1 MFFFFFDKLHH
12 EAIIRE
18 AFKMICFNK
27 LVTDG
32 YFDMSIYIYGRIKKS
47 DMLEKLYAIDS
58 KYTIL
63 YSLPR
68 PNFDSAMEFWNIH
81 FGHSNEIVHGEENN
95 DKISLQLDEAT
106 AIVYWVYKILSN
118 SEERINF
125 TKELFKNEEEC
136 HDIAKYIKFSHGIF
150 YNSKE
155 VVIHFAKSLYGFNKI
170 LAKIN
175 ENPNK
180 KIFYRGHANAN
191 YFLIPSIMRKKSW
204 SENEA
209 EMYNEL
215 IINCPESFEKC
226 YTHLEKLVEMQHY
239 GLPTRLLDITRNPL
253 VALFFAA
260 ESEYNS
266 YGEVVIISADK
277 EQIKYPQS
285 DTVTVLSSL
294 PLFKHSDQLDIKTQ
308 AEQSATDDDFNDNV
322 PRLLHE
328 VRLEKPAFLPQIIK
342 DEILDSFIV
351 YALKNN
357 NRIVKQDGAFILCG
371 LADNYDVLNKYK
383 YQEKNKRI
391 IILIDKKKK
400 ILKDLDRI
408 SINHSTLFPEIECV
422 SDYIKNQ
429 Y

>member
-1 MFFFFFDKLHH
+1 MFFFFFEELHH
-12 EAIIRE
+12 EPIIQK
-18 AFKMICFNK
+18 AFKMTCLDK

-32 YFDMSIYIYGRIKKS
+32 YFDMSIFIYGRIKKS
-47 DMLEKLYAIDS
+47 DMLEKLYAINS
-58 KYTIL
+58 KFTIL

-68 PNFDSAMEFWNIH
+68 PKSENALGFWKEHLYNNHAINDE
-81 FGHSNEIVHGEENN
+81 SNNEHDLLSN
-95 DKISLQLDEAT
+95 DEAV
-106 AIVYWVYKILSN
+106 AIVNWVYKILSN
-118 SEERINF
+118 SEERIEF
-125 TKELFKNEEEC
+125 TKQIFKNEKELHNISSNIE
-136 HDIAKYIKFSHGIF
+136 FQNGVF
-150 YNSKE
+150 YNSKKVE
-155 VVIHFAKSLYGFNKI
+155 INFVKSLYGFNKI
-170 LAKIN
+170 LSEIKN
-175 ENPNK
+175 DPNK

-204 SENEA
+204 KENEA

-215 IINCPESFEKC
+215 IINCPDSFEKC
-226 YTHLEKLVEMQHY
+226 NTHLEKLVEMQHY

-253 VALFFAA
+253 VALFFAT

-277 EQIKYPQS
+277 DKIKYPQS

-294 PLFKHSDQLDIKTQ
+294 PLFKYKDQKDIKTQ
-308 AEQSATDDDFNDNV
+308 AKKSATDDDFNDSV

-328 VRLEKPAFLPQIIK
+328 VRLEKPAFLSQIKK
-342 DEILDSFIV
+342 DQVLDSFVV

-357 NRIVKQDGAFILCG
+357 NRIVKQDGAFIICG
-371 LADNYDVLNKYK
+371 LADNYGMLNKYK
-383 YQEKNKRI
+383 YQNKNKRV

-400 ILKDLDRI
+400 ILEDLDRI

>member
-1 MFFFFFDKLHH
+1 MFFFFFDGLYHDS
-12 EAIIRE
+12 IIQK
-18 AFKMICFNK
+18 AFEMICLNK

-47 DMLEKLYAIDS
+47 DISEKLYAIDS

-68 PNFDSAMEFWNIH
+68 PNSENAMAFWNEH
-81 FGHSNEIVHGEENN
+81 FSYNNEIVHDEKSNN
-95 DKISLQLDEAT
+95 EILLQQDEAS
-106 AIVYWVYKILSN
+106 AIVYWVYKILKN
-118 SEERINF
+118 SEERIDF
-125 TKELFKNEEEC
+125 TNELFKNVEKC
-136 HDIAKYIKFSHGIF
+136 HKIAKYIKSTNGAF

-155 VVIHFAKSLYGFNKI
+155 VDVYFAKSLYSFNKI
-170 LAKIN
+170 LSKIKN
-175 ENPNK
+175 DSNK

-204 SENEA
+204 AENEA

-226 YTHLEKLVEMQHY
+226 NTHLEKLVEMQHY

-260 ESEYNS
+260 ETEQNS

-285 DTVTVLSSL
+285 DTATVLSSL
-294 PLFKHSDQLDIKTQ
+294 PLFKYKDQKEIKTQ
-308 AEQSATDDDFNDNV
+308 AELSANDGDFNDNV

-357 NRIVKQDGAFILCG
+357 NRIIKQDGAFILCG

-400 ILKDLDRI
+400 ILNDLNRI

>member
-1 MFFFFFDKLHH
+1 MFFFFFEELHH
-12 EAIIRE
+12 EPIIQK
-18 AFKMICFNK
+18 AFKMICLDK

-32 YFDMSIYIYGRIKKS
+32 YFDMSIFIYGRIKKS
-47 DMLEKLYAIDS
+47 DMLEKLYAINS
-58 KYTIL
+58 KFTIL

-68 PNFDSAMEFWNIH
+68 PKSENALGFWKEHLYNNHAINDE
-81 FGHSNEIVHGEENN
+81 SNNEHDLLSN
-95 DKISLQLDEAT
+95 DEAV
-106 AIVYWVYKILSN
+106 AIVNWVYKILSN
-118 SEERINF
+118 SEERIEF
-125 TKELFKNEEEC
+125 TKQIFKNEKELHNISSNIE
-136 HDIAKYIKFSHGIF
+136 FQNGVF
-150 YNSKE
+150 YNSKKVE
-155 VVIHFAKSLYGFNKI
+155 INFVKSLHGFNKI
-170 LAKIN
+170 LSEIKN
-175 ENPNK
+175 DPNK

-204 SENEA
+204 KENEA

-215 IINCPESFEKC
+215 IINCPDSFEKC
-226 YTHLEKLVEMQHY
+226 NTHLEKLVEMQHY

-253 VALFFAA
+253 VALFFAT

-277 EQIKYPQS
+277 DKIKYPQS

-294 PLFKHSDQLDIKTQ
+294 PLFKYKDQKDIKTQ
-308 AEQSATDDDFNDNV
+308 AKKSATDDDFNDSV

-328 VRLEKPAFLPQIIK
+328 VRLEKPAFLSQIKK
-342 DEILDSFIV
+342 DQVLDSFVV

-357 NRIVKQDGAFILCG
+357 NRIVKQDGAFIICG
-371 LADNYDVLNKYK
+371 LADNYGMLNKYK
-383 YQEKNKRI
+383 YQNKNKRV

-400 ILKDLDRI
+400 ILEDLDRI

>member
-1 MFFFFFDKLHH
+1 MFFFFFEELHH
-12 EAIIRE
+12 EPIIQK
-18 AFKMICFNK
+18 AFKMTCLDK

-32 YFDMSIYIYGRIKKS
+32 YFDMSIFIYGRIKKS
-47 DMLEKLYAIDS
+47 DMLEKLYAINS
-58 KYTIL
+58 KFTIL

-68 PNFDSAMEFWNIH
+68 PKSENALGFWKEHLYNNHAINDE
-81 FGHSNEIVHGEENN
+81 SNNEYDLLSN
-95 DKISLQLDEAT
+95 DEAV
-106 AIVYWVYKILSN
+106 AIVNWVYKILSN
-118 SEERINF
+118 SEERIEF
-125 TKELFKNEEEC
+125 TKQVFKNEKELRNISSNIE
-136 HDIAKYIKFSHGIF
+136 FQSGVF
-150 YNSKE
+150 YNSEKVE
-155 VVIHFAKSLYGFNKI
+155 INFVKSLYGFNKI
-170 LAKIN
+170 LSEIKN
-175 ENPNK
+175 DPNK
-180 KIFYRGHANAN
+180 KFFYRGHANAN

-204 SENEA
+204 KENEA

-215 IINCPESFEKC
+215 IINCPDSFEKC
-226 YTHLEKLVEMQHY
+226 NTHLEKLVEMQHY

-253 VALFFAA
+253 VALFFAT

-277 EQIKYPQS
+277 DKIKYPQS

-294 PLFKHSDQLDIKTQ
+294 PLFKYKDQKDIKTQ
-308 AEQSATDDDFNDNV
+308 AKKSATDDDFNDNV

-328 VRLEKPAFLPQIIK
+328 VRLEKPAFLSQIKK
-342 DEILDSFIV
+342 DQVLDSFVV

-357 NRIVKQDGAFILCG
+357 NRIVKQDGAFIICG
-371 LADNYDVLNKYK
+371 LADNYGMLNKYK
-383 YQEKNKRI
+383 YQNKNKRV

-400 ILKDLDRI
+400 ILEDLDRI